1 MYFQNFI
8 EAQKR
13 SWRGPGG
20 IKALL
25 IQATPIIITQSS
37 DTILMFTDRYLLAG
51 KSPIDM
57 AAALSGGLTSFLSVT
72 LFFGL
77 LSQVN
82 ALCGQF
88 TGKKSHTEAGL
99 AAGQGILLACFFAP
113 FLFLTLPFARD
124 FFAFCGHS
132 GRLLKLETQYYQIL
146 VSAHIITLL
155 RCVLASFFSGI
166 GKPMIIMKSALIGVL
181 INIPLTYALI
191 FGKWNLPEL
200 GIVGA
205 AWATV
210 ISSFIVLCILIYY
223 YFSHT
228 YRDSHKTHLS
238 IRYNRNI
245 MKALL
250 KLGLPAGI
258 EFTLQLSGFNFFIL
272 IFASA
277 GPVAAAAITI
287 TFSWELL
294 SYLPMTG
301 IQIAV
306 IALSAKYI
314 GMGKTKLAERTSY
327 NALKIAMLYSG
338 TLAIIFFT
346 FAPELAKIFTNGEIN
361 ETSQMASTMLRI
373 ACIYM
378 TFDAIHLVY
387 AGVLKGA
394 GDLIYPT
401 CLTFVIFWGACVL
414 AYIEINILGM
424 HPIDVWSTFT
434 VLIILIGIL
443 YYRRFRTGIWKTK
456 KIIH

>member
-1 MYFQNFI
+1 MIYRNFV
-8 EAQKR
+8 EAQKK

-20 IKALL
+20 IKVVL

-57 AAALSGGLTSFLSVT
+57 AAALSGGLTSFLTVT

-82 ALCGQF
+82 ALSGQF
-88 TGKKSHTEAGL
+88 TGKKSPVEASL
-99 AAGQGILLACFFAP
+99 AAGQGIMLACLFAP
-113 FLFLTLPFARD
+113 FLYLTLPFAKD
-124 FFAFCGHS
+124 FFSFCGHE
-132 GRLLKLETQYYQIL
+132 GRLLHLETQYFQIL

-166 GKPMIIMKSALIGVL
+166 GKPMIIMKSALIGVV

-210 ISSFIVLCILIYY
+210 ISSFIVLCILVYY
-223 YFSHT
+223 YFSHH
-228 YRDSHKTHLS
+228 YRESHKTHLS
-238 IRYNRNI
+238 IRYNRDI
-245 MKALL
+245 MRALL
-250 KLGLPAGI
+250 KLGLPAGF
-258 EFTLQLSGFNFFIL
+258 EFLLQLSGFNFFIL

-277 GPVAAAAITI
+277 GPTAAAAITI

-314 GMGKTKLAERTSY
+314 GMGKTELAERTSY

-346 FAPELAKIFTNGEIN
+346 FAPELATAFTQGEVN

-387 AGVLKGA
+387 AGILKGA

-401 CLTFVIFWGACVL
+401 CLTFFIFWGACIL
-414 AYIEINILGM
+414 AYIEINILELN
-424 HPIDVWSTFT
+424 PIQVWWSFT
-434 VLIILIGIL
+434 ILIIAIGIL
-443 YYRRFRTGIWKTK
+443 YYQRFRTGIWKTK
-456 KIIH
+456 KII